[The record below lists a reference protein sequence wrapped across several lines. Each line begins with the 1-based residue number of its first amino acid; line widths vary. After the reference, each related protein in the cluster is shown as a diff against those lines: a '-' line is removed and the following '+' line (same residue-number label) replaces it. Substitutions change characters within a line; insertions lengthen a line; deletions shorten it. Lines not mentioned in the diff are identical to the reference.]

1 MAEAVAESHTEA
13 EKSFTPGPVL
23 ALGVGAA
30 VAVALGAYGRVHDP
44 TGDTALVAFFSGQ
57 IQFKAWLATLT
68 VLFAVAQVLSALR
81 IYGRFGRPAPEW
93 MGDVHRLT
101 GTLAL
106 LSSLPIAYHCLWS
119 IGFWADPGLNR
130 VFVHS
135 VAGCLFYGA
144 FALKV
149 LAVRSGERLGWALP
163 IIGGTTFALLV
174 LVWFTSSYWFFTSFQ
189 GDLL

>member
-1 MAEAVAESHTEA
+1 MADVASDART
-13 EKSFTPGPVL
+13 SFAPGPVL

-30 VAVALGAYGRVHDP
+30 VAVLLGTYGRVHDP

-68 VLFAVAQVLSALR
+68 ILFAVVQVVSALR
-81 IYGRFGRPAPEW
+81 LYGRLGSPAAPPW
-93 MGDVHRLT
+93 LGDLHRLT

-106 LSSLPIAYHCLWS
+106 LSSLPVAYHCLWS

-135 VAGCLFYGA
+135 VAGCLFYGV
-144 FALKV
+144 FAIKV
-149 LAVRSGERLGWALP
+149 LAVRSGDRLGWALP
-163 IIGGTTFALLV
+163 FVGGTAFAVLV
-174 LVWFTSSYWFFTSFQ
+174 LVWFTSSYWFFTSFE
-189 GDLL
+189 GDLW